1 MMKRLAAG
9 FNGIVFN
16 DLVFFCTT
24 FCLEWDR
31 DITTVLYPEQ

>member
-31 DITTVLYPEQ
+31 YIDTCSIP